1 MPHAL
6 VIGLIAGLAVLE
18 PDFGTVVLAAGLLI
32 AMLYAGGVR
41 VRDLGL
47 LAVGALPVLAVVAL
61 HERYR
66 IARILGFL
74 NPDVD
79 PLGVNF
85 QLQQS
90 FIAFG
95 SGGLWGVGLGESRQ
109 KMFYLPE
116 AHTDFIFSVV
126 GEELGLMGALVVL
139 ALFTVVTVRGFRI
152 ALRHPD
158 PFASLLAFGVTLS
171 IALQAR
177 RKRRRSAR
185 LSPDQGARAPVSV
198 VWWLGHDCGARP
210 DRRPPRARARG
221 GMSAPSPDGRR
232 VVIAGGGTGG
242 HLYPGLALAD
252 TLTARGYAVTFVGT
266 AGGIEARVVPES
278 GYALHLLPGRQL
290 RGGGAGR
297 AAMALGTAVSGTLR
311 GLRLLGALQPVF
323 VAGVGGY
330 ASVAVVLAAR
340 LRRIPTILLE
350 QNVIPGAANRGLAR
364 VAQRVCVGFAESI
377 GYFPAGRAV
386 HTGNPVRAD
395 LLHRAVR
402 APGSERTR
410 LGLLVF
416 GGSAGARQVNRA
428 VVEALRIL
436 GPTART
442 LDIVHQTGTS
452 DVDEVR
458 AGYAALE
465 LPARVEPFIADMG
478 SAYAG
483 ADVVGGAR
491 RGDEL
496 RRDYGRRPARHPGA
510 VSPRRGRSSAG
521 QRRGSRARRGRRD
534 DPRPRAR
541 RAVPRRCARR
551 AGSRPRAACAHD
563 GGGARVRHSGRRRAR
578 RERVRAPRARL
589 RSRMS
594 PSCLLKSA
602 TRFCNAVRAWAS
614 SLVWAGGAGGP
625 GCRFTESRR

>member
-1 MPHAL
+1 
-6 VIGLIAGLAVLE
+6 
-18 PDFGTVVLAAGLLI
+18 
-32 AMLYAGGVR
+32 
-41 VRDLGL
+41 
-47 LAVGALPVLAVVAL
+47 
-61 HERYR
+61 
-66 IARILGFL
+66 
-74 NPDVD
+74 
-79 PLGVNF
+79 
-85 QLQQS
+85 
-90 FIAFG
+90 
-95 SGGLWGVGLGESRQ
+95 
-109 KMFYLPE
+109 
-116 AHTDFIFSVV
+116 
-126 GEELGLMGALVVL
+126 
-139 ALFTVVTVRGFRI
+139 
-152 ALRHPD
+152 
-158 PFASLLAFGVTLS
+158 
-171 IALQAR
+171 
-177 RKRRRSAR
+177 
-185 LSPDQGARAPVSV
+185 
-198 VWWLGHDCGARP
+198 
-210 DRRPPRARARG
+210 
-221 GMSAPSPDGRR
+221 MSAPSPDGRR

-252 TLTARGYAVTFVGT
+252 ALTARGYAVTFVGA

-311 GLRLLGALQPVF
+311 GLRLLGALHPVF

-483 ADVVGGAR
+483 ADVVVARAGAMSCAEITAVGLPAILVPYPHAADDHQR
-491 RGDEL
+491 ANAQVLVRAGAAEMILDREL
-496 RRDYGRRPARHPGA
+496 D
-510 VSPRRGRSSAG
+510 G
-521 QRRGSRARRGRRD
+521 QRLADALGALVRD
-534 DPRPRAR
+534 PE
-541 RAVPRRCARR
+541 
-551 AGSRPRAACAHD
+551 
-563 GGGARVRHSGRRRAR
+563 RRAR
-578 RERVRAPRARL
+578 MTAAARACGIPDAAERVADECVRL
-589 RSRMS
+589 
-594 PSCLLKSA
+594 
-602 TRFCNAVRAWAS
+602 VRA
-614 SLVWAGGAGGP
+614 
-625 GCRFTESRR
+625 